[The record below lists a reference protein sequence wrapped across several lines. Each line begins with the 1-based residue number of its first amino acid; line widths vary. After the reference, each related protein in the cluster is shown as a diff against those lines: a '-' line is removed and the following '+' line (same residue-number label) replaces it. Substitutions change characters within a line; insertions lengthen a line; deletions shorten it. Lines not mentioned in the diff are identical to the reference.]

1 MVLCLSVLLGCVVPG
16 AVSYDNAAD
25 VFEVGCFEVWVR
37 EEVGK
42 LGVSMYEG
50 YVEGVRLLVVWLMD
64 GGLLA
69 SMFLIFGA

>member
-1 MVLCLSVLLGCVVPG
+1 
-16 AVSYDNAAD
+16 
-25 VFEVGCFEVWVR
+25 
-37 EEVGK
+37 
-42 LGVSMYEG
+42 MYEG